1 MSQEEIEKLLAA
13 NAPKAPEPAPAP
25 EPEQTSGGKMSQD
38 DIEALLKSM
47 QDDAAGTK

>member
-1 MSQEEIEKLLAA
+1 MSQDEIEKLLAA
-13 NAPKAPEPAPAP
+13 NAPTAPEPAPA